1 MRTHEPIEIT
11 LATGETVRGDL
22 YFTGSPGESAIVF
35 VHGFASNRRGEKSQA
50 LEAAC
55 AKTGWT
61 FAAFDCRGHGESDG
75 TMRDLRPSRLQEDL
89 RAVRDWLAARGV
101 RRLFL
106 VGSSM
111 GASVS
116 AWFALAC
123 DDVRACVFIAPA
135 FRFLER
141 RWESLSEFERDW
153 WRKAGS
159 VRYKNEWIDVDVGF
173 GLMEE
178 RHLFTFDEL
187 AGRWTKPAL
196 IFHGLADDTVPV
208 ADSIDFIQRAPGT
221 QIELRLFKNGDHRLT
236 AYKDEMA
243 AEACRF
249 FQSFGEPGA

>member
-11 LATGETVRGDL
+11 LVTGETVRGDL
-22 YFTGSPGESAIVF
+22 NFTGSPGENAVVF
-35 VHGFASNRRGEKSQA
+35 THGFASNRRGEKSQA

-55 AKTGWT
+55 AKIGWT

-89 RAVRDWLAARGV
+89 RAVCDWLGTRGV

-116 AWFALAC
+116 AWCALAR

-141 RWESLSEFERDW
+141 RWESLSEFERTW
-153 WRKAGS
+153 WRTAGS

-178 RHLFTFDEL
+178 RHLYLFDQL
-187 AGRWTKPAL
+187 AERWTKPAL
-196 IFHGLADDTVPV
+196 IFHGLADDTVPM
-208 ADSIDFIQRAPGT
+208 ADSTDFIQRAPGT
-221 QIELRLFKNGDHRLT
+221 QIELRLFKNGDHRLN
-236 AYKDEMA
+236 AYKDEIA
-243 AEACRF
+243 TEACRF
-249 FQSFGEPGA
+249 FQAHL